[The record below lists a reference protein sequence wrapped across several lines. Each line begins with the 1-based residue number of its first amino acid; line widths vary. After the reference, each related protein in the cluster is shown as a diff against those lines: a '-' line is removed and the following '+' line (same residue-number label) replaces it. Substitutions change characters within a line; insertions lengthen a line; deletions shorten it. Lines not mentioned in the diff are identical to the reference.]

1 MDIDAVSISDLF
13 GISKSIFFF
22 PTWTSNLAIHDPRAI
37 SAPFSK
43 LMETLDT

>member
-22 PTWTSNLAIHDPRAI
+22 PTWTSNLEYYTPTGAKSIVRD
-37 SAPFSK
+37 
-43 LMETLDT
+43 LDA